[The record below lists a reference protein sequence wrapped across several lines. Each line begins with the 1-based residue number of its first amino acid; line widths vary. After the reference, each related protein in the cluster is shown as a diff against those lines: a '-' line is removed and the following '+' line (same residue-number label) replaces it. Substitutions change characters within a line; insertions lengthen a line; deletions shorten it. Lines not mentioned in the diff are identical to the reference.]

1 MLNTIKKNR
10 SLTYYQPTSLSVRG
24 SLTSA
29 HVGGLASASI
39 ADVTFTTATTT
50 TGFNTQ
56 CSRYIQYCQQRQQVL
71 LDKTSQYLQK
81 VREAVPEPTATQ
93 LRDKGNWGAV
103 KRLVIREEM
112 MKLQISGKTDL
123 PIIGREQQA
132 LLDVIKDKDLAA
144 MSDTKMEELFN
155 STVKR
160 DERAFLDALKAFKEN
175 GKTSHLLQANNLQE
189 LKKALSDVDLSKI
202 TRKQL
207 DNLIKNYCEEIK
219 QHHET
224 SISFDP
230 DKQSMADNIVPLKTS
245 EHQNTHYNP
254 DKGVVDYNHPVE
266 GPEHNRTGE
275 MAEGNRK
282 RVFRNELQGLG
293 IAAAIGAGIGFTIGF
308 AVTLAQS
315 GVSPDSLRTAMA
327 SGAKGGAESGI
338 LSAVGYGIGRTI
350 GHTIGQTV
358 AAAIT
363 GMLENPGVEI
373 ANNITQMCNMGAVG
387 FITITVFSVY
397 QFIKLKLRGTA
408 TREALLQVGK
418 QALFSLSLLAISIAV
433 QGLYGGHAGT
443 IVSISIGVI
452 LVIYTIGTTAHH
464 RKFEDRL
471 RIYTI
476 EKCKPVFA

>member
-1 MLNTIKKNR
+1 MLNTLKKNR

-39 ADVTFTTATTT
+39 ANVTFTTATTT

-81 VREAVPEPTATQ
+81 VREAVPEPTAAQ

-132 LLDVIKDKDLAA
+132 LLDVIKDKDLSA
-144 MSDTKMEELFN
+144 MSDAKMDELFN
-155 STVKR
+155 ATIKR
-160 DERAFLDALKAFKEN
+160 DERAFLDALKEFKEN

-207 DNLIKNYCEEIK
+207 DNLIENYCEEIK

-224 SISFDP
+224 SISSNP
-230 DKQSMADNIVPLKTS
+230 DKQSKADNIVTLKTS
-245 EHQNTHYNP
+245 EHQNKHYNP
-254 DKGVVDYNHPVE
+254 DKGKVDYTRPVE

-282 RVFRNELQGLG
+282 RVFRNEIQGLG

-338 LSAVGYGIGRTI
+338 LSAIGYGIGRTI
-350 GHTIGQTV
+350 GQTA
-358 AAAIT
+358 AAAIR
-363 GMLENPGVEI
+363 GMLEKAGVKI
-373 ANNITQMCNMGAVG
+373 VDDITQMCNMGAVG

-397 QFIKLKLRGTA
+397 QFVKLKLRGTA

-476 EKCKPVFA
+476 EKCKPVFV